1 LHILPKSLFKE
12 IMIHDIFNKP
22 ILVFGCGNTLLGDD
36 GFGPAVITHLGDH
49 YSLPETVFA
58 LDVGTSIRNILF
70 DLILSPSKPEKIL
83 IIDAVT
89 HPDRNPG
96 ELFEISVEDLPEN
109 KTNDYSLHQF
119 PSVNLLKE
127 LKGIA
132 GIEVNVLAV
141 QAKSIPDEIL
151 PGLSPE
157 ILASVS
163 NACHWIIKQVEPS
176 HG

>member
-1 LHILPKSLFKE
+1 
-12 IMIHDIFNKP
+12 MIHDIFNKP

-49 YSLPETVFA
+49 CSLPETVFA
-58 LDVGTSIRNILF
+58 MDVGTSIRNILF
-70 DLILSPSKPEKIL
+70 DLILTPTKPQKIL
-83 IIDAVT
+83 IIDAVS
-89 HPDRNPG
+89 HPDRKPG
-96 ELFEISVEDLPEN
+96 DLFEMNVDDFPEN

-132 GIEVNVLAV
+132 GIEVNILAV
-141 QAKSIPDEIL
+141 QAKTIPEAIE

-157 ILASVS
+157 IEASVS
-163 NACHWIIKQVEPS
+163 PACEWILKQIGPN